1 MYSENEEDERTNII
15 ILLFSYRVIEKTII
29 TNSKMKLEKRKKRVT
44 NETNRKK
51 TIDIEISG

>member
-29 TNSKMKLEKRKKRVT
+29 TNSKMKLEKRKKRIT